1 MMELSPALLPAAHTR
16 RESTGAHFTNLRL
29 HPCGVTICEGFTW
42 SRAEPCGVWA
52 RFWTGAGERQP
63 QPSEFTA
70 VFIRCTA
77 QAGVHGEVEMN
88 GAEASFWGDSVS
100 QGQSRAL
107 RSPQVCWPV
116 PWLLCFPVPQS
127 ERLSKGKGGS
137 GCCWSSSF
145 THIHRHP
152 QLPACSPLLLDFP
165 SRRCLK
171 SIEVYLPLI
180 VLNLF

>member
-77 QAGVHGEVEMN
+77 QAGVHGEMEMN

-116 PWLLCFPVPQS
+116 PWLLPCPPIRVVQQRQGWI
-127 ERLSKGKGGS
+127 RLLLEQLL
-137 GCCWSSSF
+137 
-145 THIHRHP
+145 HPHP
-152 QLPACSPLLLDFP
+152 QAPTAPCLLPPAP
-165 SRRCLK
+165 
-171 SIEVYLPLI
+171 
-180 VLNLF
+180 